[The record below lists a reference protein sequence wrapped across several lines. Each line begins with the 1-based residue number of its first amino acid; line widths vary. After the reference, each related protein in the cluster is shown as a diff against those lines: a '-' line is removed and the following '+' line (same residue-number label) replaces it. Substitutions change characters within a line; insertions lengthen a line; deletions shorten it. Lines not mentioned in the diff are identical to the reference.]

1 MSVFVCVCE
10 CAYQEEIK
18 LEITR
23 IIYKQY
29 CEAPKNKFKTL
40 KIEILLQERV
50 LEWINKPAS
59 WGWSC
64 KWCSFV
70 SLDLWSIEIKL
81 DQDR

>member
-29 CEAPKNKFKTL
+29 CEAPKNKFKKL
-40 KIEILLQERV
+40 KVEMLLQERV
-50 LEWINKPAS
+50 SE
-59 WGWSC
+59 
-64 KWCSFV
+64 
-70 SLDLWSIEIKL
+70 
-81 DQDR
+81 

>member
-50 LEWINKPAS
+50 FEWINSQPLEDDHVNDAV
-59 WGWSC
+59 
-64 KWCSFV
+64 F
-70 SLDLWSIEIKL
+70 SL
-81 DQDR
+81 